1 MKNILLIL
9 FCFFNITLFGQDT
22 NQICI
27 PNNIARE
34 ILKDLNELDKLKELQ
49 KLNAE
54 EINKLENK
62 INTQDTIILKLEEK
76 DKNSEII
83 INKTEEKNDLLE
95 EDNKNLRKENKKLKI
110 KNTVI
115 EIFTGI
121 VITTVVVLQ
130 FL

>member
-49 KLNAE
+49 KLNVE

-95 EDNKNLRKENKKLKI
+95 EDNKNLRKENKNLKI

>member
-22 NQICI
+22 SQICI
-27 PNNIARE
+27 PSNIVRE
-34 ILKDLNELDKLKELQ
+34 ILRDLNELDKLKELQ
-49 KLNAE
+49 KLNLE
-54 EINKLENK
+54 EINKLEKK

-95 EDNKNLRKENKKLKI
+95 EDNKNLRKENKNLKI